1 MRRWQS
7 WWDTLALASS
17 SNPPQ
22 FVELL
27 MLLLAIALLL
37 VWGAIDVV
45 WGLSKGWPYLVLS
58 LSFAIGAAVS
68 TLVRE
73 ALTPSSQPRITQVTA
88 VLLLIISC
96 YSFSDLM
103 RYF

>member
-1 MRRWQS
+1 
-7 WWDTLALASS
+7 
-17 SNPPQ
+17 
-22 FVELL
+22 

-37 VWGAIDVV
+37 VWGASDVV
-45 WGLSKGWPYLVLS
+45 WGLTKGWPYLVLS
-58 LSFAIGAAVS
+58 LSYAIGAAVS

-73 ALTPSSQPRITQVTA
+73 ALNPSSQPRITQVTA

>member
-1 MRRWQS
+1 
-7 WWDTLALASS
+7 
-17 SNPPQ
+17 
-22 FVELL
+22 

-37 VWGAIDVV
+37 FWGASDIVWGF
-45 WGLSKGWPYLVLS
+45 SKGWPYLVLS

-73 ALTPSSQPRITQVTA
+73 ALIPSSQPRVTQVTA

-96 YSFSDLM
+96 YSFSDLI

>member
-1 MRRWQS
+1 
-7 WWDTLALASS
+7 
-17 SNPPQ
+17 
-22 FVELL
+22 

-37 VWGAIDVV
+37 VWGASDVI
-45 WGLSKGWPYLVLS
+45 WGFSQGWPYLVLS
-58 LSFAIGAAVS
+58 LSYAIGAAVS

-73 ALTPSSQPRITQVTA
+73 ALTPSPQPRVTQVTA